1 LTGGFVNLQRRGGLA
16 GIGFGGGQVKSDGSF
31 SIPNVAPGEYV
42 ARANVPRPP
51 PVQAP
56 PATPGGLPTLTLPE
70 FSVATVT
77 VNGADVTGVLL
88 APIPAV
94 SVKGRVVFDDPAAAQ
109 SMKASAIR
117 VTAQSLSQDNLSP
130 TGPPPALADDFTFEL
145 KVAPGPTALRANVT
159 GQPPAAATGPAPTGT
174 SRPVWLVK
182 SIRANGT
189 DITDNGV
196 EVGAQGLTG
205 VEIELTN
212 RLSEISGAVA
222 DGRGN
227 VVKDYAVVVFAQD
240 RARWTAAVNRYS
252 SLARPGDDGG
262 FKISTLPPGQYYAIA
277 LDRVDPIGWQDPD
290 FLEGLSRQASAFS
303 LTQGE
308 MRTLDLRLFTVQ

>member
-1 LTGGFVNLQRRGGLA
+1 
-16 GIGFGGGQVKSDGSF
+16 
-31 SIPNVAPGEYV
+31 
-42 ARANVPRPP
+42 
-51 PVQAP
+51 
-56 PATPGGLPTLTLPE
+56 
-70 FSVATVT
+70 
-77 VNGADVTGVLL
+77 
-88 APIPAV
+88 
-94 SVKGRVVFDDPAAAQ
+94 
-109 SMKASAIR
+109 
-117 VTAQSLSQDNLSP
+117 
-130 TGPPPALADDFTFEL
+130 
-145 KVAPGPTALRANVT
+145 
-159 GQPPAAATGPAPTGT
+159 
-174 SRPVWLVK
+174 VK

-205 VEIELTN
+205 VEIELTS
-212 RLSEISGAVA
+212 RLSELSGTVA

-240 RARWTAAVNRYS
+240 RTRWTAAVNRYS

-303 LTQGE
+303 LTQDE
-308 MRTLDLRLFTVQ
+308 TRTLDLRLFTIQ